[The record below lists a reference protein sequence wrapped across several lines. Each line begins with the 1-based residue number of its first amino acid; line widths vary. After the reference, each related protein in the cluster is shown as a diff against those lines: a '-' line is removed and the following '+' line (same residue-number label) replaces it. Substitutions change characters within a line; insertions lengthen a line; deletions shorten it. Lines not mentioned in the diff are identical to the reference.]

1 MWTVWSSGEIVCF
14 GGEKKSCKRRQ
25 GKKELCVHFV
35 FNRVTKLT
43 PDWYIQ
49 FLSNY
54 SCFLRGTLILSLVL
68 GVTDFFSHD
77 YGMKDGFIDFT
88 GKKSINNSH
97 NYRQKNRRKNCIYIF
112 FIKLIN
118 YILFYIHCD

>member
-1 MWTVWSSGEIVCF
+1 MVRKRAVKGDKERKSSVYILF
-14 GGEKKSCKRRQ
+14 SI
-25 GKKELCVHFV
+25 ELR
-35 FNRVTKLT
+35 NLT

-54 SCFLRGTLILSLVL
+54 SCFLRRASILSMVL
-68 GVTDFFSHD
+68 GVTDFVSHE

-97 NYRQKNRRKNCIYIF
+97 NYRKK
-112 FIKLIN
+112 K
-118 YILFYIHCD
+118 